1 MVSPR
6 PPRPKAA
13 ARRDDPML
21 RRPQRLREGTRLE
34 GYEVRRLI
42 GGGGFSL
49 VYLAREEATGEAVV
63 LKEYMPQRL
72 ARRARDGAVA
82 PRGEAEAA
90 RFERGRRLFLE
101 EARILAELA
110 HPNIVRVRSFFAA
123 HGTVYMVMDYHEG
136 ANLQAYIRRHRG
148 GLSAR
153 FLLTVF
159 PALLEALAHIHARGY
174 LHLDVKPANIH
185 LRPGGEPLLLDF
197 GAVHRRHRSRRE
209 RPGHVL
215 THGYSAVELY
225 RPDGYV
231 GPWTD
236 VYAIGATMR
245 SCMDGRAP
253 PSALERRERDALRP
267 AAQAHARRYPRA
279 LLAAVDWAMEV
290 DPLLR
295 PQTAEALL
303 EALAEAA
310 AGPPAREA

>member
-1 MVSPR
+1 MVSAR
-6 PPRPKAA
+6 RPRPKGQ
-13 ARRDDPML
+13 DMF
-21 RRPQRLREGTRLE
+21 RPPQHLREGTRIE
-34 GYEVRRLI
+34 GYEIRRLI

-49 VYLAREEATGEAVV
+49 VYLAADHNSGRPVV
-63 LKEYMPQRL
+63 IKEYMPQRL
-72 ARRARDGAVA
+72 ARRRRDGTVA

-101 EARILAELA
+101 EARTLADLA
-110 HPNIVRVRSFFAA
+110 HPNIVRVRSFFSA
-123 HGTVYMVMDYHEG
+123 HGTVYMVMDYHDG
-136 ANLQAYIRRHRG
+136 TNLQAYIRRHRG

-159 PALLEALAHIHARGY
+159 PPLLRALAHIHARGY

-185 LRPGGEPLLLDF
+185 LRPGGEPVLLDF

-215 THGYSAVELY
+215 THGYSALELY

-253 PSALERRERDALRP
+253 PSALERRERDGLRP
-267 AAQAHARRYPRA
+267 AVQAHPRRYPRA
-279 LLAAVDWAMEV
+279 LLEAVDWAMEV

-295 PQTAEALL
+295 PQSAEALL
-303 EALAEAA
+303 ERIEQAVEAK
-310 AGPPAREA
+310 ET

>member
-1 MVSPR
+1 
-6 PPRPKAA
+6 
-13 ARRDDPML
+13 ML
-21 RRPQRLREGTRLE
+21 RPPQRLKEGTCLE
-34 GYEVRRLI
+34 GYEIRRVI

-49 VYLAREEATGEAVV
+49 VYLATERASGRPVV
-63 LKEYMPQRL
+63 IKEYMPQRL
-72 ARRARDGAVA
+72 ARRGRDGAVT

-110 HPNIVRVRSFFAA
+110 HPNIVQVLSFFGAN
-123 HGTVYMVMDYHEG
+123 GTVYMVMAWHEG
-136 ANLQAYIRRHRG
+136 TNLQAYIRRHRG
-148 GLSAR
+148 GLSTR

-159 PALLEALAHIHARGY
+159 PPLLRALAHIHARGY

-185 LRPGGEPLLLDF
+185 LRPGGEPVLLDF

-225 RPDGYV
+225 APDGYV

-267 AAQAHARRYPRA
+267 AAQAHRRRYPAA
-279 LLAAVDWAMEV
+279 LLDAVDWALEV

-303 EALAEAA
+303 AALEGEAQ
-310 AGPPAREA
+310 AREA